1 MGSRQSPLSCQCEPL
16 HLLKREIL
24 IITPRPHTA
33 TSPVALPYTRFRPSP
48 LWTAALAS
56 HWPPAPMLTLAGLS
70 VGFLATLCRKHDRG
84 LLSDQDV
91 RSPVSGPLRRP
102 PDSPPAPLP
111 TSCAEA
117 VVRPSWAPTEPC
129 LTSMPSTRHDSDSKR
144 VGPRRASAGPRPE
157 TRFRLRSDHS
167 LHHHGLFFL

>member
-1 MGSRQSPLSCQCEPL
+1 
-16 HLLKREIL
+16 
-24 IITPRPHTA
+24 
-33 TSPVALPYTRFRPSP
+33 
-48 LWTAALAS
+48 
-56 HWPPAPMLTLAGLS
+56 MLTLAGLS

-91 RSPVSGPLRRP
+91 RGPVSGPLRRP
-102 PDSPPAPLP
+102 PDSPPAPPP

-157 TRFRLRSDHS
+157 TCFRLPSDHS
-167 LHHHGLFFL
+167 LHHHGLFFLIAEQRGGEQPPASVPYPQENGLACHLEPVVFHWLPLLGSEGTALPFLFPGWPA